1 MDEDTLSAT
10 WAEIAD
16 RVREAGRVAV
26 VTHRRPDGDA
36 LGCVLALARAL
47 PSVGAGVDAF
57 LMGGIDP
64 ALVGVIRD
72 TPWRSADEEQPGD
85 DYELIIVVDT
95 GAWAQLEPIKGWL
108 RRHHERVVVIDHH
121 VHGDGV
127 AALGVVEPT
136 AAATAVLVT
145 ALLDELGCP
154 LTEAIAEALFV
165 GLATD
170 TGWFR
175 YANANAEAFRLAA
188 RLIDVGVDRAGLFQ
202 RLEETHRPERLRL
215 EARALAS
222 VEYERKE
229 TVAIMALTVEDF
241 RDTGGSIHDLTGL
254 VNRPMIVDRVRASIL
269 LAEIEPSM
277 TKISLRAKESAGA
290 GAEVIDVNALARR
303 LGGGGHVLAAG
314 ARMAAD
320 LAEAR
325 RAVLRALEQGSGS
338 GC

>member
-1 MDEDTLSAT
+1 MDAGPLNAT

-47 PSVGAGVDAF
+47 PSVGAVVDAF
-57 LMGGIDP
+57 MMGGIDP

-72 TPWRSADEEQPGD
+72 TPWRSADDEPPRD
-85 DYELIIVVDT
+85 DYGLIIVVDT
-95 GAWAQLEPIKGWL
+95 GAWSQLEPIGEWL

-202 RLEETHRPERLRL
+202 RLEETHRPERLTL

-222 VEYERKE
+222 VEYARKG
-229 TVAIMALTVEDF
+229 TVAIMPKRQKYRRRNLCLRRSV
-241 RDTGGSIHDLTGL
+241 G
-254 VNRPMIVDRVRASIL
+254 
-269 LAEIEPSM
+269 
-277 TKISLRAKESAGA
+277 KSLRHQHRRSR
-290 GAEVIDVNALARR
+290 ARR
-303 LGGGGHVLAAG
+303 RHR
-314 ARMAAD
+314 AR
-320 LAEAR
+320 
-325 RAVLRALEQGSGS
+325 
-338 GC
+338 